1 MGFDPISYLMGKS
14 SGGGGGG
21 GAYHSAENLLCNW
34 DFANSVN
41 TRGQS
46 SYSGSGVTW
55 ATDGWLVFQ
64 GTIAVATGGIKFARY
79 GSAEFALYQ
88 QKPESSVVQAMLG
101 KTLTVSAMVDDS
113 FGYQTIEITS
123 ASGNQGNVLIVD
135 GLFFYMYRDS
145 STQMTFNIYT
155 NTTDNDDKIIKAV
168 KLEAGSESTLAHQE
182 GGVWVL
188 NENQNNDAQYIL
200 VRGLVQNS

>member
-1 MGFDPISYLMGKS
+1 MSIKYNSRNVGVTL
-14 SGGGGGG
+14 G
-21 GAYHSAENLLCNW
+21 GAYPCAENLLCNW
-34 DFANSVN
+34 EFSNAVN

-64 GTIAVATGGIKFARY
+64 GTAAVATGGIKLARY
-79 GSAEFALYQ
+79 GSASFALYQ
-88 QKPESSVVQAMLG
+88 QKPAAAVVQAMLG

-113 FGYQTIEITS
+113 FGYQTIQITS
-123 ASGNQGNVLIVD
+123 ANGNQGEVLWVS
-135 GLFFYMYRDS
+135 GLAFYLYRDS
-145 STQMTFNIYT
+145 ATQMTFNIYT
-155 NTTDNDDKIIKAV
+155 DSANNDNKLIKAV

-188 NENQNNDAQYIL
+188 NENQNNDAQYIF
-200 VRGLVQNS
+200 VRGMVSNS

>member
-1 MGFDPISYLMGKS
+1 MGFIKGQNES
-14 SGGGGGG
+14 SGGKS
-21 GAYHSAENLLCNW
+21 YSVAENLLCNW

-64 GTIAVATGGIKFARY
+64 GTATIATGGIKLARY
-79 GSAEFALYQ
+79 YEGTSFALYQ
-88 QKPESSVVQAMLG
+88 QKPESSVIQAMLG

-123 ASGNQGNVLIVD
+123 ASGNQGEVLIVD
-135 GLFFYMYRDS
+135 GFFFYWYRDS
-145 STQMTFNIYT
+145 SIQMTFNIYT
-155 NTTDNDDKIIKAV
+155 NTADNDDKIIKAV
-168 KLEAGSESTLAHQE
+168 KVEAGNEQTLAHQE
-182 GGVWVL
+182 NGIWVL
-188 NENQNNDAQYIL
+188 NQNQNNDAQYIF

>member
-1 MGFDPISYLMGKS
+1 MNIFGNPVMLGG
-14 SGGGGGG
+14 SGGCNP
-21 GAYHSAENLLCNW
+21 AAENLLCNW
-34 DFANSVN
+34 EFSNAVN

-64 GTIAVATGGIKFARY
+64 GTAAVATGGIKLARY
-79 GSAEFALYQ
+79 GSASFALYQ
-88 QKPESSVVQAMLG
+88 QKPAAGIVQAMLG

-113 FGYQTIEITS
+113 FGCQTIEISS
-123 ASGNQGNVLIVD
+123 AAGNQGSVLTVSGIY
-135 GLFFYMYRDS
+135 FYMYRDS
-145 STQMTFNIYT
+145 ATQMTFNIYT
-155 NTTDNDDKIIKAV
+155 DSANNDNKLIKAV

-188 NENQNNDAQYIL
+188 NENQNNDAQYIF
-200 VRGLVQNS
+200 VRGMVSNS